1 MTQPASRRGTPPS
14 AGRPGPTAPAGLH
27 SPGELLAWLAGIML
41 LLGPFM
47 SWYSI
52 GGDLRGTLSVTGW
65 NTGTVGKL
73 VFFAG
78 LAVVVLLSLR
88 VFGVELPPNLPSGLV
103 LAIVGAIATVL
114 VIWRLISIPE
124 RFEPAVSRSIGI
136 WISLLAALLLIVA
149 GLLKSADEAA

>member
-1 MTQPASRRGTPPS
+1 METGTGSRRGTPGG
-14 AGRPGPTAPAGLH
+14 ARAGPTATAGLH
-27 SPGELLAWLAGIML
+27 NPGEVLAWLAGIML

-65 NTGTVGKL
+65 NTGTIGKL

-78 LAVVVLLSLR
+78 LAVIVLLSLR

-103 LAIVGAIATVL
+103 IAIVGAVATVL

-149 GLLKSADEAA
+149 GLLKSAEEA

>member
-1 MTQPASRRGTPPS
+1 METETAPRRGTPSPS
-14 AGRPGPTAPAGLH
+14 RVGPSTPAGLH
-27 SPGELLAWLAGIML
+27 RPGELLAWLAGIVLM
-41 LLGPFM
+41 LGPFM

-52 GGDLRGTLSVTGW
+52 GGDLRGELSVTGW
-65 NTGTVGKL
+65 NAGAIGKL

-88 VFGVELPPNLPSGLV
+88 VLGVELPPNVPSGLV
-103 LAIVGAIATVL
+103 IAVIGAIATVL

-124 RFEPAVSRSIGI
+124 RFEPAVGRSIGI

-149 GLLKSADEAA
+149 GLLKSADEA

>member
-1 MTQPASRRGTPPS
+1 MDTETASRRGTPGPS
-14 AGRPGPTAPAGLH
+14 RLGPTTTAGLR
-27 SPGELLAWLAGIML
+27 SPGELLAWLAGIVLM
-41 LLGPFM
+41 LGPFM

-52 GGDLRGTLSVTGW
+52 GGDLRGNLSVTGW
-65 NTGTVGKL
+65 NTGTIGKL

-78 LAVVVLLSLR
+78 LAVLVLLSLR

-103 LAIVGAIATVL
+103 IAVIGAVATVL

-124 RFEPAVSRSIGI
+124 RFEPAVGRSIGI

-149 GLLKSADEAA
+149 GLLKSADEA